1 MLTKL
6 NLILD
11 RDVKHA
17 KKKNIVLSFVKTI
30 VKPDIV
36 QKYVKKMI
44 WIFIQIFVKYLLI
57 KITII

>member
-36 QKYVKKMI
+36 QKYVKQMI

-57 KITII
+57 KITLI